1 MGMFLKDLRSRN
13 FEYSDMWLTGSL
25 QQEDGLVSKTP
36 PLAGRCSRRL
46 DAQRVSFCRGRPCS
60 WNWKLQ

>member
-1 MGMFLKDLRSRN
+1 MFLKDLRSRN
-13 FEYSDMWLTGSL
+13 CEYSDMWLTGSL

-46 DAQRVSFCRGRPCS
+46 DAQRVSFCRG
-60 WNWKLQ
+60 